1 MTPTATAPSTPAPN
15 SPIRAAGPV
24 QTGATAAPAGTRPSL
39 IGSDFETFLRMLTT
53 QLRNQDPLSP
63 MESTDFAV
71 QLATFA
77 GVEQQTLTN
86 QRLAGL
92 AASLGSGDI
101 GRLAGWI
108 GMEARVAGPVRHEGG
123 PRTLELAP
131 DPAADQ
137 VLVRISDTAGR
148 AVGFIPA
155 PTAAG
160 SFEWDGVTGA
170 GTPLEAGSYIF
181 TLENYAGSEL
191 ISTAAVETFAP
202 VTETRLDA
210 DGNGRIVLAGGHSVA
225 AQEVRALRLP
235 RG

>member
-1 MTPTATAPSTPAPN
+1 MTATAALTPTAPGLAPAARGTAPPAPEA
-15 SPIRAAGPV
+15 R
-24 QTGATAAPAGTRPSL
+24 PAML
-39 IGSDFETFLRMLTT
+39 GSDFETFLRMLTT

-86 QRLAGL
+86 QRLATL
-92 AASLGSGDI
+92 ASSLGAGDI

-108 GMEARVAGPVRHEGG
+108 GMEARVAAPVRHEGG
-123 PRTLELAP
+123 PRTLSLAP

-137 VLVRISDTAGR
+137 LIVRISDAAGR

-155 PTAAG
+155 PTG
-160 SFEWDGVTGA
+160 GGDFEWDGITGA
-170 GTPLEAGSYIF
+170 GAPLGPGTYAF
-181 TLENYAGSEL
+181 TLENYAGGEL
-191 ISTAAVETFAP
+191 IGTSAVEVFAR
-202 VTETRLDA
+202 VVETRLEP
-210 DGNGRIVLAGGHSVA
+210 DGSARIVLEGGHA
-225 AQEVRALRLP
+225 ATTAEVRALRLP